1 MNDQKIIDNP
11 PEGAAS
17 YTEFVEVKLN
27 TYAKKWG
34 GEHVFW
40 DERLKTWT
48 HDGWEQSSSKA
59 NFRSL
64 ADIKELV
71 ELRKANAEL
80 VKERHEK
87 IMERLKEDALV
98 MANARRLIKANV
110 RTSNGRLYSEIFGT
124 GCGSGRQASRNLGL
138 DPDGNKTR
146 YSRMCS
152 YIDKALKVGV

>member
-1 MNDQKIIDNP
+1 MKDQEIIDNA
-11 PEGAAS
+11 PEGAVS

-64 ADIKELV
+64 ADIKRIV
-71 ELRKANAEL
+71 ELEASLARSQTFIKCHIEKWKDCIEL
-80 VKERHEK
+80 QPSLQVLAMVLPKEPK
-87 IMERLKEDALV
+87 
-98 MANARRLIKANV
+98 
-110 RTSNGRLYSEIFGT
+110 
-124 GCGSGRQASRNLGL
+124 
-138 DPDGNKTR
+138 P
-146 YSRMCS
+146 
-152 YIDKALKVGV
+152 